1 MSEEEIRKIFSK
13 NLTHYLSVNGK
24 TQKDLIN
31 YIHVSSS
38 TASNWCTGQKMP
50 RMDKIQSICN
60 WLQIGKSD
68 LLEDKNMQI
77 QSSYN
82 LDNDVRDMTLFLREN
97 PEYKVL
103 FDATRKIPVDDI
115 DLVKQ
120 MLDRFTKE

>member
-24 TQKDLIN
+24 TQKDLID

-68 LLEDKNMQI
+68 LLEDKNTHN

-82 LDNDVRDMTLFLREN
+82 LDHDVRDMTMFLREN

-103 FDATRKIPVDDI
+103 FDATRKIPADDI

-120 MLDRFTKE
+120 MLDRFTKD